1 MEAFKANIGTIGL
14 SSLIGA
20 FLGLIEAEV
29 ISNSLFEVSNVRKV
43 LFVTFFL
50 KNNIDVSHM

>member
-43 LFVTFFL
+43 LFVTFF
-50 KNNIDVSHM
+50 KK